1 MKSISYVVCKHLY
14 FVQPFLG
21 KHVPRNEGLSF
32 SFLLYKRD
40 NRMIS
45 CLLCIYFIR

>member
-32 SFLLYKRD
+32 LLFVHHDIKTPPFFSI
-40 NRMIS
+40 NGTIE
-45 CLLCIYFIR
+45 